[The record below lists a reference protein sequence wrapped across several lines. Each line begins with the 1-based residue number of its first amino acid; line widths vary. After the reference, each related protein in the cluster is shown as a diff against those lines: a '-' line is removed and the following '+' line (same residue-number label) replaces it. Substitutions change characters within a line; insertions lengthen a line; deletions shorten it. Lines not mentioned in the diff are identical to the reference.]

1 LSRLYISYR
10 PVTPTPPIPPVIYE
24 PEVEI
29 YLDAIGVPNDGTVYY
44 GSTAYEITGAE
55 LWTNL
60 DLCVKSIKNA
70 IGLTLEVNNL
80 STKFKFIF
88 PRIGGTS
95 TAHRYNLVTGTADG
109 TFSGGWT
116 HDGSGALPNGT
127 NAYMTTGFNYNA
139 TNFAQNSQSFGFFS
153 KTNNDGLYSDF
164 GAFPATFAGV
174 NMYTNLGGNCNTRL
188 AVAGTNST
196 TSISSSEGFISMSRT
211 GSANYKHYRNGS
223 SIGTITIASDVM
235 PVTGIVITEAANN
248 NNGSIIQYSPRK
260 RTWFYGGVGFTD
272 AETLDIYNA
281 LYNFEIALNR

>member
-1 LSRLYISYR
+1 MSRRLIIIASKD
-10 PVTPTPPIPPVIYE
+10 PYE
-24 PEVEI
+24 PETKVF
-29 YLDAIGVPNDGTVYY
+29 LNAISVPNDGTVYFP
-44 GSTAYEITGAE
+44 STAYEITGANI
-55 LWTNL
+55 WINL
-60 DLCVKSIKNA
+60 DECVKAIKTA
-70 IGLTLEVNNL
+70 IGLTLGTNNL

-95 TAHRYNLVTGTADG
+95 TSHRYNLVNGLADG
-109 TFSGGWT
+109 TYAGGWV

-127 NAYMTTGFNYNA
+127 NGDMSTGFNYNA
-139 TNFAQNSQSFGFFS
+139 TNFAQNNQSFGFFS
-153 KTNNDGLYSDF
+153 KTNTDGLYSDF
-164 GAFPATFAGV
+164 GAFPPTFAGV
-174 NMYTNLGGNCNTRL
+174 NMYTRLGGNCNTRL

-211 GSANYKHYRNGS
+211 GSSNYKHYRNGS
-223 SIGTITIASDVM
+223 SIGTITIASDVL